1 MLKGKCVVL
10 GVTGGIAAYKSAE
23 LCSRLKKLHADVR
36 VVMTENATRF
46 IAPLTFES
54 LSGNQ
59 VHVSTF
65 EKEWEIEHIALAKAA
80 DLFVIAPCT
89 ANVIGKLACGIA
101 DDLLTTTTMAATCP
115 VLIAPAMNANMY
127 RSAANTENL
136 ATLKR
141 RGFLFVGPET
151 GFLACGDEDIGRMS
165 EPVAIVEEAVRI
177 LCPKRDLSGVRV
189 LVTAGPTREA
199 IDPVRFLSNRS
210 TGKMGYAIAEAAQ
223 KRGAKVTLVSGP
235 TSLSAP
241 AGVERVNIQTT
252 QELYDEVT
260 RRAREADVVIQAAAP
275 ADFRPARTA
284 EQKIKKTDGGMTLAL
299 ESTPDI
305 ARQLGRDKREGQI
318 LVAFAAETERLVEN
332 ARGKLE
338 RKNADLVVAN
348 DVTEPGAGFAV
359 STNRVTIVSREGEK
373 SYPQMSKLEVADVIL
388 DHVSALVR
396 HE

>member
-223 KRGAKVTLVSGP
+223 KRGAQVTLVSGP